1 MYETYLRQLFRLRTE
16 YWQTESPSLRNL
28 KMTRMV
34 LFANACGVDIIE
46 FLIEEAPDKSTIK
59 AESEP
64 KTTVKAATKA
74 KAPLLLLSFPLLQL
88 LLVRFLL
95 LMCFCRVLLRPKT
108 RLSPRRRR
116 WQKVPFGSILGCVR
130 PCLGFASIPSVNGI
144 TGVGSSRTSSSG

>member
-1 MYETYLRQLFRLRTE
+1 MMYETYLRQLFRLRTE
-16 YWQTESPSLRNL
+16 YWQTESTSLRNL

-74 KAPLLLLSFPLLQL
+74 KAPLLLQ
-88 LLVRFLL
+88 
-95 LMCFCRVLLRPKT
+95 
-108 RLSPRRRR
+108 SPRANATINA
-116 WQKVPFGSILGCVR
+116 KKSKSYECPYCDFTTESPKAL
-130 PCLGFASIPSVNGI
+130 
-144 TGVGSSRTSSSG
+144 SGHMKRHSTKYQPINA